1 MTKKDTKELL
11 LTAENN
17 ITAEAHSEDW
27 KISKMEL
34 FPRIVNG
41 CKFLTIFEKSFTL
54 DVWHEF
60 EYTSVQ
66 LTKYDK

>member
-54 DVWHEF
+54 DV
-60 EYTSVQ
+60 
-66 LTKYDK
+66 

>member
-17 ITAEAHSEDW
+17 ITAEAHSEAS

-34 FPRIVNG
+34 VPRIVNG
-41 CKFLTIFEKSFTL
+41 WKFLNIF
-54 DVWHEF
+54 
-60 EYTSVQ
+60 
-66 LTKYDK
+66 